1 MTIDATFWIAIS
13 FFIFFAILIY
23 LKVPQKINNSL
34 TDKINEIQKE
44 LEEAEKLKEEAKNLF
59 ADYENKIDKSKKET
73 KEIIDSAKKE
83 SEKAIIEKTKK
94 FHQIIEER
102 KKSTEQKI
110 VQMKENALKDI
121 KNISVKIS
129 IEAVENLIKNSID
142 KNKLENLYN
151 KSLEQAKIAKYD
163 IEVLEHRF
171 QTSFE
176 QVCHRL
182 TTIHKPG
189 NRGIPFHLMRVDIA
203 GNISKRFSSSGIT
216 IPRYSGACP
225 RLNIYSAFTTPGKVK
240 VQISE
245 MPDGEKYFCLAR
257 AFSKRGGSFS
267 TPESYYSI
275 GLGCGLSEAK
285 DMIYSENILLDA
297 IKNAVPVGIS
307 CRTCPRTDCS
317 QRAFPPND
325 RALIFDENIRG
336 ISSYVTPI

>member
-1 MTIDATFWIAIS
+1 MNIDATFWVAIS
-13 FFIFFAILIY
+13 FFIFIAGLIY

-151 KSLEQAKIAKYD
+151 KSLEQAKIALK
-163 IEVLEHRF
+163 
-171 QTSFE
+171 QT
-176 QVCHRL
+176 
-182 TTIHKPG
+182 K
-189 NRGIPFHLMRVDIA
+189 A
-203 GNISKRFSSSGIT
+203 
-216 IPRYSGACP
+216 
-225 RLNIYSAFTTPGKVK
+225 
-240 VQISE
+240 
-245 MPDGEKYFCLAR
+245 
-257 AFSKRGGSFS
+257 
-267 TPESYYSI
+267 
-275 GLGCGLSEAK
+275 
-285 DMIYSENILLDA
+285 
-297 IKNAVPVGIS
+297 
-307 CRTCPRTDCS
+307 
-317 QRAFPPND
+317 
-325 RALIFDENIRG
+325 
-336 ISSYVTPI
+336 